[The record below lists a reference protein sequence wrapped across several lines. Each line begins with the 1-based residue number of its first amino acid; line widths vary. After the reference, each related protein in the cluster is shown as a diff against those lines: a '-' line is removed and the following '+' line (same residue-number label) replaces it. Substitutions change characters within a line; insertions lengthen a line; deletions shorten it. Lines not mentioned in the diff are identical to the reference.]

1 VPGAQQENA
10 DDGQARDEDDP
21 RGQHDQVDSG
31 HPRRPPTAGAVM
43 ISAPGGHAGLVKLTW

>member
-31 HPRRPPTAGAVM
+31 HPLALQL
-43 ISAPGGHAGLVKLTW
+43 LVRS